1 MIGWCVRRVSWRVV
15 RCCTYFAQDL
25 QSYRGANMYCGVS
38 KADASQ
44 VKVVNLLDCEGRL
57 ICRKVVVGDSADLLL
72 VWEYSFEQNR
82 IG

>member
-1 MIGWCVRRVSWRVV
+1 
-15 RCCTYFAQDL
+15 
-25 QSYRGANMYCGVS
+25 MYCGVS